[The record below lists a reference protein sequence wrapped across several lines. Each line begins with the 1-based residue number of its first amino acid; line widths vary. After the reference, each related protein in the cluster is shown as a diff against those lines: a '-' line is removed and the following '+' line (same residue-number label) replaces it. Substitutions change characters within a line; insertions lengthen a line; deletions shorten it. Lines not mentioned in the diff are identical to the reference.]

1 MDHFL
6 NLFGN
11 LLVNLKSV
19 IWGAAL
25 FVGVIVVLGIVNRF
39 LQRNAAK
46 MPGRQFRNQLIMTGA
61 GFCGLLIVILGLP
74 IDTTMRGQ
82 LLSLIG
88 IIISAGIAL
97 SSSTIL
103 GNAMAGIML
112 KTLRNFHSGDFIQVG
127 DHLGRV
133 TERGLFHTEIQTPDR
148 DLVTLPNMFL
158 ATSPVTVVR
167 SSGTIVS
174 ATVSLG
180 YDVPHTRIEELL
192 LKAATDTG
200 LQDPFVQVLD
210 LGDFSVNYRVA
221 GLLEESKKMLS
232 YRSRLRASILDALH
246 HGGVEIVSPNFQNLR
261 DFDPQKNFI
270 PASVRAKK
278 DQPVDDASVDV
289 VFDKAEEAESLS
301 IMTNEQ
307 TELEKK
313 LKEAHQAVKD
323 AKEDGEKE
331 KAQEQV
337 TLIEGSLEQLAKTVA
352 EADEKDKD

>member
-1 MDHFL
+1 MD
-6 NLFGN
+6 NLLN
-11 LLVNLKSV
+11 LLVSLKSV
-19 IWGAAL
+19 LWGAAL
-25 FVGVIVVLGIVNRF
+25 VVGVIVVLGVVNRI

-46 MPGRQFRNQLIMTGA
+46 VPGRQFRNQVIMTGA

-82 LLSLIG
+82 LLALIG

-112 KTLRNFHSGDFIQVG
+112 KTLRNFHSGDFIKIEG
-127 DHLGRV
+127 YLGRV

-158 ATSPVTVVR
+158 ATTPVTVIR
-167 SSGTIVS
+167 SSGTIIS

-180 YDVPHTRIEELL
+180 YDIPRTRIEELL
-192 LKAATDTG
+192 LKGATDIG

-221 GLLEESKKMLS
+221 GFLEEAKKLLS
-232 YRSRLRASILDALH
+232 YRSRLRASVLDNLH

-261 DFDPQKNFI
+261 DFDPQKTFI
-270 PASVRAKK
+270 PAPVRAKK
-278 DQPVDDASVDV
+278 DRPVDAAPVDV
-289 VFDKAEEAESLS
+289 VFDKAEVAESLS
-301 IMTNEQ
+301 TMSTEKS
-307 TELEKK
+307 ELEEK
-313 LKEAHQAVKD
+313 LKEARQAVKD
-323 AKEDGEKE
+323 AKEDLDKE
-331 KAQEQV
+331 KAAKQV
-337 TLIEGSLEQLAKTVA
+337 TLLESSLEQITKSVA
-352 EADEKDKD
+352 EAHEKEKDKDS